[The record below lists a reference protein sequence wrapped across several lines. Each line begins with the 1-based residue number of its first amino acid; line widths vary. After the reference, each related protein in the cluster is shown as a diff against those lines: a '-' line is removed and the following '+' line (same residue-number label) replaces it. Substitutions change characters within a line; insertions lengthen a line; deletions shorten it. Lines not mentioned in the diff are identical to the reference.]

1 MIPRQQR
8 CWTIGQFRRQQELGF
23 CRELQLSRRPAVP
36 TLQAERIA
44 CDSKKT
50 WFVCDFLEAQNR
62 KGTESGLGLAGLSEN
77 WRKLFCLFMW
87 DEDYRVIFYFVRYF
101 SSESFNLK
109 VFDDYDDGAC
119 LIS

>member
-8 CWTIGQFRRQQELGF
+8 CWTIGQFHRQQELGS

-44 CDSKKT
+44 CDSKKI

-77 WRKLFCLFMW
+77 WRTLFCLFIW
-87 DEDYRVIFYFVRYF
+87 DEDYTVRVIFYLVRYF

-109 VFDDYDDGAC
+109 SLMILVVLA
-119 LIS
+119 L